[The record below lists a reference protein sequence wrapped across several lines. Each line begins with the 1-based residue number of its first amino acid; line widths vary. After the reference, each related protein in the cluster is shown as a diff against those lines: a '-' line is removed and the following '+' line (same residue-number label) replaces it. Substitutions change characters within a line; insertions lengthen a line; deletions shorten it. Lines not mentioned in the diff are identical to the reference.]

1 MNFIIHKQKHIT
13 KAKHILNE
21 CAFLYEIERP
31 IIKGT

>member
-1 MNFIIHKQKHIT
+1 MNFILHKQKT
-13 KAKHILNE
+13 YYKKKHILNE

>member
-1 MNFIIHKQKHIT
+1 MRRLLKNL
-13 KAKHILNE
+13 AKHILNE